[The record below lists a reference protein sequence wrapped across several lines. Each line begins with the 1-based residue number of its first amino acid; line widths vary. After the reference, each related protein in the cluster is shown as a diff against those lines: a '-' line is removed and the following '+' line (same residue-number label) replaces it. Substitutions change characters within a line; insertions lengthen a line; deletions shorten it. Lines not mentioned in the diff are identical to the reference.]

1 MDFEIQRYSGRA
13 YTAEESI
20 SFSQS
25 PRTHFSDVHKEMQ
38 YHKNVSHVQVS
49 CLTQEEFDVFVKE
62 YADQYESIY
71 FFQNSKVKD
80 LSALSSLH
88 NVKYLLFYNMRS
100 AKALWNMSENRSLK
114 GIMISASK
122 NLVYDLSQ
130 IAMAPALEELL
141 LLGNMDRKYTVK
153 SLAPIQESRSLKRVM
168 LDCRT
173 EAGDFDP
180 GEFSFELFRYRV
192 DGHRNF
198 RYE

>member
-80 LSALSSLH
+80 LSALASLR
-88 NVKYLLFYNMRS
+88 NIKYLLFYNMRS

-130 IAMAPALEELL
+130 ISMAPALEELQ

-168 LDCRT
+168 LDCKT
-173 EAGDFDP
+173 EDGDFDP
-180 GEFSFELFRYRV
+180 EDFSLELFRYRV